1 LLTLAQLRHNKK
13 QTARQRYQQSDPMT
27 ASMIYEHPLN
37 EKMRVFLRLEYLFTQ
52 IKHGLEGDTTWHHS
66 QVLTALLDILSAV
79 GRSDIK
85 NDVSRELKSYSASLV
100 DLQHNDKVDTKQ
112 LDQLLTSID
121 TTADTLQQQS
131 GQPGTLLREHEL
143 LNSIRQRCSAPGGLC
158 ASELPAL
165 AYWFNRTSKERGYAL
180 KQWSQD
186 LHNLKEG
193 LELMLKLLRSSA
205 KSHDETADSGVFHKS
220 LSTERPCKLARVTLA
235 ENSFI
240 YPEISGGK
248 HRISIRFMQ
257 QSDPRQ
263 RSKQTFDHV
272 RFELACCAL

>member
-1 LLTLAQLRHNKK
+1 
-13 QTARQRYQQSDPMT
+13 MT
-27 ASMIYEHPLN
+27 APMIYEHPLN

-52 IKHGLEGDTTWHHS
+52 IDHGLEGDTAWHHS

-100 DLQHNDKVDTKQ
+100 ELQNNDSVDTSQ
-112 LDQLLTSID
+112 LEQLLVTID
-121 TTADTLQQQS
+121 STASTLQQQS

-165 AYWFNRTSKERGYAL
+165 AYWLNRTDKERGQAL
-180 KQWSQD
+180 KQWSKD

-193 LELMLKLLRSSA
+193 LALMLKLLRTSA
-205 KSHDETADSGVFHKS
+205 KSHAEAADNGVFHKS
-220 LSTERPCKLARVTLA
+220 LSTVRPCKLARVSLPK
-235 ENSFI
+235 NSAI

-248 HRISIRFMQ
+248 HRLSIRFMQ
-257 QSDPRQ
+257 QLDPRQ
-263 RSKQTFDHV
+263 RPQQTFDPV
-272 RFELACCAL
+272 KFELTCCAL